1 MIIRITRSLLL
12 LFAFV
17 TVAFAQDFRATITGL
32 VTDASGAVT
41 AGAKVTV
48 KNVSTDIE
56 RSLITNEAGVYT
68 APALSPGTYSVT
80 INLTGFPF

>member
-1 MIIRITRSLLL
+1 MKLKALVPLVFFSGTIL
-12 LFAFV
+12 
-17 TVAFAQDFRATITGL
+17 AQGPTGEITGL